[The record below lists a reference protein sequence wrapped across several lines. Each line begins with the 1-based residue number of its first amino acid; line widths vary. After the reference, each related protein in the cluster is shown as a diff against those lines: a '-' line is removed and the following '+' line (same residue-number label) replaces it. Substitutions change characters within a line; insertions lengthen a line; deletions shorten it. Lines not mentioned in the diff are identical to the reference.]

1 MALSY
6 LHDGAVPTYSP
17 HRQHP
22 DLVTLGA
29 AIRRVRQAKGISQ
42 EQLAL
47 AAEIDR
53 SYLGRVERG
62 DSVVAVLVLI
72 SIAKALG
79 LTLEQLMREAGL

>member
-1 MALSY
+1 MPS
-6 LHDGAVPTYSP
+6 YSP

-22 DLVTLGA
+22 DLVALGG
-29 AIRRVRQAKGISQ
+29 AIKRVRQAKGISQ

-72 SIAKALG
+72 SITKALG
-79 LTLEQLMREAGL
+79 LTLEQLVSEAGL